1 MNPVRPEFRITELE
15 QLADQLVRFAP
26 PARRLEHLANA
37 ERLLTEVDGQKR
49 YPYQFVCFRIT
60 DYRPESHGD
69 LVLIGDDL
77 EHDLFLLIDGL
88 SRVTPAIPVEC
99 MHEPV
104 LTLQEMSQQLNVST
118 KTLSRWRHRGMPSRR
133 VVQKGRCQ
141 IGFLPSVV
149 SRFLSL
155 NQERVERS
163 SKFSLLTDLEREE
176 ILRRA
181 RRMSRAGCGTL
192 TEVSRRI
199 AKRLGR
205 SPETV
210 RHTIKTFDRDHPEMA
225 LFPAVTGPLNV
236 MAKQTIFN
244 SYRRGI
250 PVQALAKKYHRTPT
264 SMYRVIHEVRADRLL
279 AHSIDYIY
287 HPCFDDPSMEV
298 EILGQMPGDEEFEAK
313 RRGMHVPVDVPA
325 ELASNY
331 EFPLLNRE
339 QEQHLF
345 RKMNFFKHKAALLRR
360 RMLKPGVEPEQ
371 IDPIRVRIQD
381 LNEAEM
387 FLREANRLKDLLVSC
402 NMRLVTANA
411 KRHVTPQD
419 NLFELISDGNISLLR
434 AVEKFDYSRGNK
446 FSTYATWAI
455 MKNFARSIPEEKK
468 RKERYVTGQEE
479 VFDMAADTRTDE
491 HECLATAQQAASRV
505 NRLLDSL
512 DPRERQIIRMRAGLD
527 RNSTRSMTLD
537 EIGHELGI
545 TKERVRQLHVRSMQK
560 LKSIAKEQHME
571 LP

>member
-1 MNPVRPEFRITELE
+1 MR

-26 PARRLEHLANA
+26 PARRLQNLANA
-37 ERLLTEVDGQKR
+37 EALLRDLDAEKR

-60 DYRPESHGD
+60 DYRPESLGD
-69 LVLIGDDL
+69 RVVTGADL

-88 SRVTPAIPVEC
+88 SRVSPAVPVGSVA
-99 MHEPV
+99 EPV
-104 LTLQEMSQQLNVST
+104 LTLEEMSRQLNVST

-133 VVQKGRCQ
+133 IVQKGRCQ

-149 SRFLSL
+149 NRFLSL

-163 SKFSLLTDLEREE
+163 RKFSLLSELEREE

-181 RRMSRAGCGTL
+181 RRLSRITGGSL

-199 AKRLGR
+199 ARRLGR

-210 RHTIKTFDRDHPEMA
+210 RHTIKTFDRQHPELA
-225 LFPAVTGPLNV
+225 LFPTTTGPLNV
-236 MAKQTIFN
+236 VAKQTIFD

-250 PVQALAKKYHRTPT
+250 PVQTLAKKYHRTPT
-264 SMYRVIHEVRADRLL
+264 SMYRVIHEVRAEQLL
-279 AHSIDYIY
+279 SHPIDYIY
-287 HPCFDDPSMEV
+287 HASFDDPTQEDD
-298 EILGQMPGDEEFEAK
+298 ILGPMPGEAEFEER
-313 RRGMHVPVDVPA
+313 RRGMHVPGDVPP

-331 EFPLLNRE
+331 EFPLLTRE

-345 RKMNFFKHKAALLRR
+345 RKFNFLKHKAAALRR
-360 RMLKPGVEPEQ
+360 LMLKPGAEEEQ
-371 IDPIRVRIQD
+371 IDPARVRIQD

-387 FLREANRLKDLLVSC
+387 LLRKASHLKDLLVSC

-411 KRHVTPQD
+411 KRHVTPQE
-419 NLFELISDGNISLLR
+419 NLFELISDGNMSLLR
-434 AVEKFDYSRGNK
+434 AVEKFDYSRGFK

-479 VFDMAADTRTDE
+479 VFDSAADGRTDE
-491 HECLATAQQAASRV
+491 HEIVATAQQAASRV
-505 NRLLDSL
+505 NRLLEYL

-571 LP
+571 WP